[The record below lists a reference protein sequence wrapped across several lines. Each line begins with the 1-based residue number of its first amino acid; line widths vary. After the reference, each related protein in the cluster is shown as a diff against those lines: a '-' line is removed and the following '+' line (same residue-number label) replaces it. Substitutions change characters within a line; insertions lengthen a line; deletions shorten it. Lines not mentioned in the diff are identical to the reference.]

1 MPSPMNRRQR
11 IGGGKHLSPQ
21 PVSSPMSASN
31 IEKIFAT
38 AVRHHQAGRLVEA
51 ERHYRQVLA
60 IAPRHADSLH
70 LLGVATFQAGRSDLA
85 IELIDQALAVQP
97 DYPEALCNLGN
108 ALINLSRLEAAA
120 ASYRKALDLAPTY
133 LEPLVN
139 LGNVLESLGR
149 PDEAIDCYRRT
160 IALQPNLSEAHN
172 NLGVALYGQGRVDEA
187 IASYERTLE
196 IDPNFA
202 MALNN
207 LAAAQLA
214 RGEPAAALHAV
225 RRSLGTRESD
235 DAKALLVA
243 CLSRV
248 RDVGAD
254 GGLRFLM
261 MRALSEAWGRPDQLA
276 RVCISLISLDPEIAG
291 CVRRAVQSRPQ
302 PLPGKVLF
310 GDRGLAAV
318 TADQLLIALL
328 DAAPVVDV
336 DMERFLTMARRVL
349 LDVAG
354 DAAPTP
360 EGIAFHSA
368 LARQCFINEYVF
380 AVSEDELRAAEA
392 LRESLSAA
400 LDTGEPVPASWL
412 LAVATYFPLQ
422 TVKQWPRL
430 LERPW
435 PDHIGSLLTQ
445 QLHEPAEE
453 RRLAAAL
460 RRLTEIDDR
469 VSLAVQSQYEENPYP
484 RWVKLP
490 CAKEADCIESYL
502 RQTFPMAAFAPAP
515 AAGRTEILVAG
526 CGTGQHPIRTAQ
538 QFNKA
543 RVLAVDL
550 SRNSLAYAAR
560 KARELGLSSI
570 EFAQADLLKLGAFD
584 RRFDVIE
591 ASGVLHHLEDPWTGW
606 RTLLSLL
613 KPGGFML
620 LGLYSVSARRNVARL
635 REFVAGRGYGST
647 AGEIR
652 RCRQELMDM
661 DGGGRS
667 VHSAPS
673 DMFSISGC
681 RDLLFHVQEKCL
693 TLAEIELFLRENNLT
708 FIGFE
713 IASDVLHAY
722 RSRFPDDRAAT
733 DLARWQAFED
743 ENPDT
748 FAGMYQFWTQ
758 KRAR

>member
-1 MPSPMNRRQR
+1 MNRRQR
-11 IGGGKHLSPQ
+11 KGDGKRSSPQ
-21 PVSSPMSASN
+21 PVSALMSGRISASN
-31 IEKIFAT
+31 VSRVFAE
-38 AVRHHQAGRLVEA
+38 AVRHHQAGGLAEA

-60 IAPRHADSLH
+60 VVPHHADSLH
-70 LLGVATFQAGRSDLA
+70 LLGVATFQAGRADLA
-85 IELIDQALAVQP
+85 IELIAQALAVQP

-108 ALINLSRLEAAA
+108 ALTNLSRLNDAA
-120 ASYRKALDLAPTY
+120 ASYRKALDLAPNY

-139 LGNVLESLGR
+139 LGNVLESLGK

-160 IALQPNLSEAHN
+160 IALQPSLSEAHN
-172 NLGVALYGQGRVDEA
+172 NLGVVLYGQGRVDEA

-196 IDPNFA
+196 INPGFV

-214 RGEPAAALHAV
+214 RGEPAAALDAV
-225 RRSLGTRESD
+225 RRSLRTGESD

-248 RDVGAD
+248 RDVGSD
-254 GGLRFLM
+254 SGLRPLVA
-261 MRALSEAWGRPDQLA
+261 RALSESWGRPDQLA
-276 RVCISLISLDPEIAG
+276 RVCISLIRLDPEIAG
-291 CVRRAVQSRPQ
+291 CVRRAVETWPQ
-302 PLPGKVLF
+302 PLPAKILF
-310 GDRGLAAV
+310 GERGLAAA

-328 DAAPVVDV
+328 DAAPVGDV
-336 DMERFLTMARRVL
+336 EMERFLTMARRAL
-349 LDVAG
+349 LDAAG
-354 DAAPTP
+354 DAAATA
-360 EGIAFHSA
+360 EGLGFHSA

-380 AVSEDELRAAEA
+380 AVSADERLAAEA

-400 LDTGEPVPASWL
+400 LDTGAPVPVSLL

-422 TVKQWPRL
+422 TVPQWAKL
-430 LERPW
+430 LEMPW
-435 PDHIGSLLTQ
+435 PKPVASLLTQ
-445 QLHEPAEE
+445 QLHEPEEE
-453 RRLAAAL
+453 RRLAADL
-460 RRLTEIDDR
+460 RRLTEIDDS

-490 CAKEADCIESYL
+490 RAKKADCIGSYL
-502 RQTFPMAAFAPAP
+502 RQTFPMAALAPAP
-515 AAGRTEILVAG
+515 ATDRMEILVAG

-538 QFNKA
+538 QFAEA

-560 KARELGLSSI
+560 KTRELGISSI
-570 EFAQADLLKLGAFD
+570 EYAQADLLKLGSFD

-591 ASGVLHHLEDPWTGW
+591 ASGVLHHLRDPRCGW

-620 LGLYSVSARRNVARL
+620 LGFYSEIARRDVVRL

-647 AGEIR
+647 PDEIR
-652 RCRQELMDM
+652 RCRLELMEM
-661 DGGGRS
+661 DGGDRS
-667 VHSAPS
+667 AQAAPS
-673 DMFSISGC
+673 DMFSISAC
-681 RDLLFHVQEKCL
+681 RDLLFHVQERCFTL
-693 TLAEIELFLRENNLT
+693 TEIELFLRENDLT

-713 IASDVLHAY
+713 IASDVVHAY

-733 DLARWQAFED
+733 DLARWQIFET

-748 FAGMYQFWTQ
+748 FAGMYQFWIQ
-758 KRAR
+758 KKQ

>member
-1 MPSPMNRRQR
+1 MSRRQR
-11 IGGGKHLSPQ
+11 IGGGKRPSPQ
-21 PVSSPMSASN
+21 PVSGSISASN
-31 IEKIFAT
+31 IQRIFAE

-51 ERHYRQVLA
+51 ERQYRQVLTV
-60 IAPRHADSLH
+60 APRHADSLH
-70 LLGVATFQAGRSDLA
+70 LLGVAAFQAGRSDLA
-85 IELIDQALAVQP
+85 IELIGQALAVQP

-196 IDPNFA
+196 IDPNFV

-214 RGEPAAALHAV
+214 RGEPAAALRAV
-225 RRSLGTRESD
+225 SRSLRTLESD

-248 RDVGAD
+248 RDVGGD
-254 GGLRFLM
+254 GGLRTLM
-261 MRALSEAWGRPDQLA
+261 VRALSEAWGRPDQLA
-276 RVCISLISLDPEIAG
+276 RVCISLIRLDSESGG
-291 CVRRAVQSRPQ
+291 CVTRTVKAWPE
-302 PLPGKVLF
+302 PLPGRSLF
-310 GDRGLAAV
+310 GDGGLAAV
-318 TADQLLIALL
+318 AADQLLIALL
-328 DAAPVVDV
+328 EAAPVGDV

-349 LDVAG
+349 LDAAG
-354 DAAPTP
+354 DAVPTT

-380 AVSEDELRAAEA
+380 AVSDDELHAAEA
-392 LRESLSAA
+392 LRDLLSAA
-400 LDTGEPVPASWL
+400 LDTGAPAPASWV

-430 LERPW
+430 LERSW
-435 PDHIGSLLTQ
+435 PQQVASVLTQ

-453 RRLAAAL
+453 RRLATAL
-460 RRLTEIDDR
+460 RRLTAIEDG

-490 CAKEADCIESYL
+490 CAKKADCIQSYL
-502 RQTFPMAAFAPAP
+502 RQTFPMAAFAAAP
-515 AAGRTEILVAG
+515 ATDRMEILVAG

-538 QFNKA
+538 QFTKA

-570 EFAQADLLKLGAFD
+570 EFAQADLLNLGAFD

-591 ASGVLHHLEDPWTGW
+591 ASGVLHHLDDPWTGW

-620 LGLYSVSARRNVARL
+620 LGLYSASARRNVARL

-661 DGGGRS
+661 DEGDRS
-667 VHSAPS
+667 VHSVSS

-693 TLAEIELFLRENNLT
+693 TLTEIELFLRENNLT

-722 RSRFPDDRAAT
+722 RSRFRDDRAAT
-733 DLARWQAFED
+733 DLARWRVFED

-758 KRAR
+758 KTEC

>member
-1 MPSPMNRRQR
+1 MNRRQR
-11 IGGGKHLSPQ
+11 IAGSKRPSPQ
-21 PVSSPMSASN
+21 QVLTPMSGSN
-31 IEKIFAT
+31 IQRAFAE
-38 AVRHHQAGRLVEA
+38 AVRHHQAGRLAEA
-51 ERHYRQVLA
+51 ERQYRQVLA

-97 DYPEALCNLGN
+97 NYPEALCNRGN
-108 ALINLSRLEAAA
+108 ALINLSRLDDAA

-149 PDEAIDCYRRT
+149 SDEAIDCYRRT
-160 IALQPNLSEAHN
+160 IALQPNLAEAHN
-172 NLGVALYGQGRVDEA
+172 NLGVALCAQGRVDEA

-196 IDPNFA
+196 INPNFV

-214 RGEPAAALHAV
+214 RGEPERALHAV
-225 RRSLGTRESD
+225 RRSLGNRESD

-248 RDVGAD
+248 RDVGGD
-254 GGLRFLM
+254 GGLRPLM
-261 MRALSEAWGRPDQLA
+261 VRALSESWGRPDQLA
-276 RVCISLISLDPEIAG
+276 RVCIGLVRLDAEIAG
-291 CVRRAVQSRPQ
+291 CVSRAVKAWPQ
-302 PLPGKVLF
+302 PLPGNILF
-310 GDRGLAAV
+310 GERGLAAA
-318 TADQLLIALL
+318 TGDQLLIALL
-328 DAAPVVDV
+328 DAAPVGDV

-349 LDVAG
+349 LDAAR
-354 DAAPTP
+354 DAAATS
-360 EGIAFHSA
+360 EGIGFHSA

-380 AVSEDELRAAEA
+380 AVAEDELRTVEA
-392 LRESLSAA
+392 LRESLSVA
-400 LDTGEPVPASWL
+400 LDTGAPVPASWL

-422 TVKQWPRL
+422 SVRQWARL

-435 PDHIGSLLTQ
+435 PPPVASLLTQ
-445 QLHEPAEE
+445 QLREPAEE

-460 RRLTEIDDR
+460 RQLTEIEDR
-469 VSLAVQSQYEENPYP
+469 VSLAVQGQYEENPYP

-490 CAKEADCIESYL
+490 CAKKADCIESYL

-515 AAGRTEILVAG
+515 PADRMEILVAG

-538 QFNKA
+538 QFAEA

-560 KARELGLSSI
+560 KTRELGLSSI
-570 EFAQADLLKLGAFD
+570 EYSQADLLKLGSLD

-591 ASGVLHHLEDPWTGW
+591 ASGVLHHLDDPWTGW

-620 LGLYSVSARRNVARL
+620 LGLYSESARRDVVRL

-661 DGGGRS
+661 DGGDRS
-667 VHSAPS
+667 AHAAPS
-673 DMFSISGC
+673 DMFSISAC
-681 RDLLFHVQEKCL
+681 RDLLFHVQEKRL
-693 TLAEIELFLRENNLT
+693 TLPEIELFLRDNNLT

-722 RSRFPDDRAAT
+722 RSRFPGDRAAT
-733 DLARWQAFED
+733 DLARWQVFED

-748 FAGMYQFWTQ
+748 FAGMYQFWIQ
-758 KRAR
+758 KGER

>member
-1 MPSPMNRRQR
+1 M
-11 IGGGKHLSPQ
+11 
-21 PVSSPMSASN
+21 
-31 IEKIFAT
+31 
-38 AVRHHQAGRLVEA
+38 
-51 ERHYRQVLA
+51 
-60 IAPRHADSLH
+60 
-70 LLGVATFQAGRSDLA
+70 
-85 IELIDQALAVQP
+85 
-97 DYPEALCNLGN
+97 
-108 ALINLSRLEAAA
+108 
-120 ASYRKALDLAPTY
+120 
-133 LEPLVN
+133 
-139 LGNVLESLGR
+139 
-149 PDEAIDCYRRT
+149 
-160 IALQPNLSEAHN
+160 
-172 NLGVALYGQGRVDEA
+172 
-187 IASYERTLE
+187 
-196 IDPNFA
+196 
-202 MALNN
+202 
-207 LAAAQLA
+207 
-214 RGEPAAALHAV
+214 
-225 RRSLGTRESD
+225 
-235 DAKALLVA
+235 
-243 CLSRV
+243 
-248 RDVGAD
+248 
-254 GGLRFLM
+254 
-261 MRALSEAWGRPDQLA
+261 
-276 RVCISLISLDPEIAG
+276 
-291 CVRRAVQSRPQ
+291 
-302 PLPGKVLF
+302 
-310 GDRGLAAV
+310 
-318 TADQLLIALL
+318 
-328 DAAPVVDV
+328 
-336 DMERFLTMARRVL
+336 L

-453 RRLAAAL
+453 RRLATAL
-460 RRLTEIDDR
+460 RRLTEIDDS

-591 ASGVLHHLEDPWTGW
+591 ASGVLHHLADPWTGW

-652 RCRQELMDM
+652 RCRQEEPGHVRRHVSVLDSEE
-661 DGGGRS
+661 GALNSFGLSRISGLSGRGFPPS
-667 VHSAPS
+667 VRYSPPGAPS
-673 DMFSISGC
+673 WRGLPRAC
-681 RDLLFHVQEKCL
+681 RCVGRPC
-693 TLAEIELFLRENNLT
+693 R
-708 FIGFE
+708 GPRS
-713 IASDVLHAY
+713 ASRPRRRNRLPWAGGAWRPAPCRRRY
-722 RSRFPDDRAAT
+722 GSRRCA
-733 DLARWQAFED
+733 
-743 ENPDT
+743 
-748 FAGMYQFWTQ
+748 
-758 KRAR
+758 

>member
-1 MPSPMNRRQR
+1 M
-11 IGGGKHLSPQ
+11 GGDKRLSPQ
-21 PVSSPMSASN
+21 PASMSASN
-31 IEKIFAT
+31 IQRVFSE
-38 AVRHHQAGRLVEA
+38 AVRHHQAGRLAEA
-51 ERHYRQVLA
+51 ERHYRQILA
-60 IAPRHADSLH
+60 VVPRHADSLH
-70 LLGVATFQAGRSDLA
+70 LLGVASFQAGRSDLA
-85 IELIDQALAVQP
+85 IELIEQALAAQP

-108 ALINLSRLEAAA
+108 ALINLSKLEAAA

-139 LGNVLESLGR
+139 LGNVLESLGK

-196 IDPNFA
+196 IDPNFV

-214 RGEPAAALHAV
+214 RGEPAAALRAV
-225 RRSLGTRESD
+225 GRSLRTLESD

-248 RDVGAD
+248 SDVGAD
-254 GGLRFLM
+254 GGLRLLM
-261 MRALSEAWGRPDQLA
+261 GRALSEAWGRPDQLT
-276 RVCISLISLDPEIAG
+276 RVCLNLIRLDPEIAG
-291 CVRRAVQSRPQ
+291 CVRRAVQAWPQ
-302 PLPGKVLF
+302 PLAGQILF
-310 GDRGLAAV
+310 GDRGLAAA
-318 TADQLLIALL
+318 TADPLLIALL
-328 DAAPVVDV
+328 EAAPVCDV
-336 DMERFLTMARRVL
+336 GMERFLTMARRVL
-349 LDVAG
+349 LDTAG
-354 DAAPTP
+354 DAAPTT

-380 AVSEDELRAAEA
+380 AVSDDELRAAEA
-392 LRESLSAA
+392 LRDLLSAA
-400 LDTGEPVPASWL
+400 LDKGMPAPASWV

-430 LERPW
+430 LEGSW
-435 PDHIGSLLTQ
+435 PHQVASLLTQ
-445 QLHEPAEE
+445 QLQEPAEE
-453 RRLAAAL
+453 RRLATAL
-460 RRLTEIDDR
+460 RRLTAIDDS

-484 RWVKLP
+484 RWARLP
-490 CAKEADCIESYL
+490 CAKKADCIESYL
-502 RQTFPMAAFAPAP
+502 RQTFPMAAFAAAP
-515 AAGRTEILVAG
+515 ATDRMEILVAG

-538 QFNKA
+538 QFTKA

-570 EFAQADLLKLGAFD
+570 EFAQADLLNLGAFD

-591 ASGVLHHLEDPWTGW
+591 ASGVLHHLHDPWTGW

-620 LGLYSVSARRNVARL
+620 LGLYSRSARRNVARL

-661 DGGGRS
+661 DEGDRS
-667 VHSAPS
+667 AHSVSS

-693 TLAEIELFLRENNLT
+693 TLTEIEQFLHENNLT

-733 DLARWQAFED
+733 DLARWRVFED

-758 KRAR
+758 KMEC